1 MGIDDKASNQGQDL
15 KGKAK
20 EATGKATGN
29 SRLEGEG
36 KGDQASASMK
46 NAGEKTKDAAKDAKD
61 AFKK

>member
-1 MGIDDKASNQGQDL
+1 MGMDDKPRHRAEDL

-20 EATGKATGN
+20 EATGKATDN
-29 SRLEGEG
+29 PRLEGEG

-46 NAGEKTKDAAKDAKD
+46 GAGDKAKGAVDHVKD

>member
-1 MGIDDKASNQGQDL
+1 MGTDDRAAHEAEDL

-29 SRLEGEG
+29 ERLEGEG
-36 KGDQASASMK
+36 KGDQASASVK
-46 NAGEKTKDAAKDAKD
+46 KAGDKAKGAVEDVKD